1 MRTATLDRILA
12 VLVVAMAG
20 TGLLALRSGA
30 IAASW
35 VFTIHG
41 LVGGVLLLATLVKA
55 RRSLPPAIRAGHTSA
70 VVISLVVAVA
80 IAGALIGGYLWVASG
95 RLLAIGPWT
104 LLSWH
109 AWFGLAL
116 VPLVVIHLL
125 PRRWRVLRPP
135 TRGGVSRRTVL
146 VTGGL
151 AVAGVAAFGAT
162 AVLERLLGGTRRFT
176 GSRLLPP
183 GSIPPAT
190 TFYGEPAPAIDVRA
204 WRLHVDG
211 RPLSLDELRAIGE
224 VEVTEVLD
232 CTSGWAVETTWRGV
246 PLRSVIE
253 IPASG
258 SVRVRSVTGWSTIL
272 DADEARLALLATA
285 VGGVPLPLLNGAPCR
300 LVVPGRRGLDWVKW
314 VDEVSLA

>member
-12 VLVVAMAG
+12 VLVVTMAG
-20 TGLLALRSGA
+20 TGLLALKSGRLD
-30 IAASW
+30 AAW

-41 LVGGVLLLATLVKA
+41 LIGGALLLATLLKA
-55 RRSLPPAIRAGHTSA
+55 RRSLPPAIRAGHTTA
-70 VVISLVVAVA
+70 VVISLVVTVAV
-80 IAGALIGGYLWVASG
+80 AGALIGGYLWVASG

-135 TRGGVSRRTVL
+135 ARGGVSRRTL
-146 VTGGL
+146 LMTGGL

-162 AVLERLLGGTRRFT
+162 AILERLLGGTRRFT
-176 GSRLLPP
+176 GSRLLAR

-190 TFYGEPAPAIDVRA
+190 TFYGEAAPAIDIDA
-204 WRLHVDG
+204 WRLRAGD
-211 RPLSLDELRAIGE
+211 RALSLDELRALGE
-224 VEVTEVLD
+224 VDQLAVLD

-246 PLRSVIE
+246 PLRSVID
-253 IPASG
+253 IPATG
-258 SVRVRSVTGWSTIL
+258 SVRVRSVTGWSTVL
-272 DADEARLALLATA
+272 DHDEASQALLAT
-285 VGGVPLPLLNGAPCR
+285 GVSGTPLPVLNGAPCR